1 MLAGLVL
8 SEGNQPGKNR
18 LGYVYVMVRLG
29 SVIKDF
35 YILLP
40 KSRKKSKVENLNS

>member
-1 MLAGLVL
+1 MV
-8 SEGNQPGKNR
+8 R

-29 SVIKDF
+29 SVQLGPVIYDF

-40 KSRKKSKVENLNS
+40 KLRKKI